1 MRLRGE
7 KAPIAKAEAV
17 GPAVVEAAPIAVKE
31 DGKSDKPATATFSD
45 YWRVLSYRSRRDGY
59 ALLVSSVCALAS
71 GAVFPLMNIIF
82 GHLAQNFNDYFLP
95 NSTTKESS
103 FKAAVNKFS
112 LYFFL
117 LFIGRFVL
125 TYISTFGFRIT
136 GLRISARLRLSYF
149 ESLFSQPIAAVDE
162 ISSGAVAT
170 TITDAANTIQMSI
183 SDKLYFLFYAIALVI
198 SAYTIAFRYSWSV
211 TLVASCSLLFVVV
224 VYSITTPFILKKQ
237 TRVLEANKKA
247 SSTAGEVFGSIR
259 AVFSLGAQ
267 KNLTNKYFAA
277 VEDARKCGLAV
288 SIPYGI
294 QLAPIF
300 FSMYASFGLVF
311 WFGIKQYRAGHIDS
325 IGTLVTVFFSV
336 LIVVML
342 LGILA
347 APVIAI
353 QKAIPAAG
361 QFFSTI
367 DAPRIS
373 YGGLSDP
380 DVSSQEDI
388 ELDDVTFAYP
398 TRPDV
403 QVLKGF
409 TARFLKGKTT
419 ALVGPSGSGKS
430 TIVALLERWY
440 ELDPT
445 DQEDDVGASDAERSD
460 VEKGKKQR
468 NRGEIRMG
476 ISAIRSINLKWW
488 RSQIGLV
495 QQEPFLFND
504 TIFNNVAFGLN
515 GTQWEEA
522 DTSKKHDLV
531 RKACEEAFADEF
543 IRKLPDGYETEVGE
557 SGIKLSGGQRQRL
570 AIARSIIRDPAILIL
585 DEATSSIDVRG
596 ERIVQKALDRVSR
609 DRTTIVIAHRL
620 STIRK
625 ADNIIVM
632 REGRKMEE
640 GTHEHLLSVP
650 NGLYAGLVHAQQ
662 LEAESA
668 PAVPREDEVALDD
681 LERKFT
687 TKSADGPG
695 NETKVQKK
703 RGFAAS
709 VGCLLY
715 EQRRY
720 WMLYTVILIAA
731 MATGSA
737 ASLQSWFFA
746 NVMVV
751 FTYTGQKLEDRG
763 NFWALMFFVL
773 SLALALTYF
782 LLGSFANHLS
792 VLVMAVYQREHFQN
806 LLRFPVSYFDAKENA
821 TGSLMARLASDFKI
835 LGELIGIN
843 GVFPLIALFNLTGCI
858 IIGFVFGWKLT
869 LVIFCSAMPV
879 MLVSSFIRIKYELQF
894 VEWNSNVFAQ
904 SSQFATEAVG
914 AFRTVT
920 SLTMEEFIL
929 NKYSTLLQR
938 QIRDATR
945 QGTHACLIFA
955 LCDTVDLCAMA
966 LTFWYGGQLLASRE
980 YDILQFYLIYI
991 AIVQGAQGAG
1001 PFLSFAPNIA
1011 QATAAANRILDSRVS
1026 GNEATLA
1033 SVPISLPQR
1042 EEKMGA
1048 RVELKEVS
1056 FKYPTRDTLIYR
1068 NLDLVVQSSQF
1079 VAFVGPSG
1087 CGKTTIVS
1095 LLERFYEPV
1104 SGTIK
1109 FDDHDL
1115 KDIELTS
1122 YRRALS
1128 LVAQEPKLF
1137 DGTIRENLILGVDD
1151 EDIPEERIIQAC
1163 RDAEIHDF
1171 VISLPG
1177 GYDTPLGINTQTS
1190 LSGGQKQRLCLA
1202 RALLRQPSLLLLDEA
1217 TSSLDSQSEKLVQ
1230 AAIEKLVAQRS
1241 MTVIAVA
1248 HRLATIQKADVIFVF
1263 GESEAGRGSRI
1274 LEKGTHS
1281 ELLGRRGA
1289 YWSMCQEQALDR

>member
-1 MRLRGE
+1 MSLPGK
-7 KAPIAKAEAV
+7 KAPVAEAETV
-17 GPAVVEAAPIAVKE
+17 GPEVVEAKPIDIKE
-31 DGKSDKPATATFSD
+31 DEKPATASFSD
-45 YWRVLSYRSRRDGY
+45 YRRVFSYRSRRDGY
-59 ALLVSSVCALAS
+59 ALLASFVCALAS

-82 GHLAQNFNDYFLP
+82 GRLAQHFNDYFLP
-95 NSTTKESS
+95 NPTMTESR
-103 FKAAVNKFS
+103 FKAAVNKYS
-112 LYFFL
+112 LYFFI
-117 LFIGRFVL
+117 LFIGRFIL
-125 TYISTFGFRIT
+125 TYISTFGFRTT
-136 GLRISARLRLSYF
+136 GLRISARLRLCYF
-149 ESLFSQPIAAVDE
+149 ESLFSQPVEKLDA

-170 TITDAANTIQMSI
+170 TITDSANTIQMSI
-183 SDKLYFLFYAIALVI
+183 SDKLFFLFYAMAFII

-211 TLVASCSLLFVVV
+211 TLVASSSLLFVVL

-247 SSTAGEVFGSIR
+247 SSIAGEVFGSIR

-267 KNLTNKYFAA
+267 KNLTKKYFTS
-277 VEDARKCGLAV
+277 VEDSRKYGLAM

-311 WFGIKQYRAGHIDS
+311 WFGVKQYRAGHIDS
-325 IGTLVTVFFSV
+325 VGTLVTVFFSV
-336 LIVVML
+336 LLVVML
-342 LGILA
+342 LGIIA

-353 QKAIPAAG
+353 QKAVPAAS

-373 YGGLSDP
+373 YEGLSDP
-380 DVSSQEDI
+380 DVSSREDI
-388 ELDDVTFAYP
+388 ELEDVTFAYP
-398 TRPDV
+398 SRPDV
-403 QVLKGF
+403 QVLRGF
-409 TARFLKGKTT
+409 SARFLKGKTT

-440 ELDPT
+440 ELSPKNPG
-445 DQEDDVGASDAERSD
+445 DDVAASDAEKSD
-460 VEKGKKQR
+460 LERGTKQSS
-468 NRGEIRMG
+468 RGEIRIGATG
-476 ISAIRSINLKWW
+476 ISSINLKWW

-515 GTQWEEA
+515 GTQWEKA
-522 DTSKKHDLV
+522 DTAKKHDLV

-543 IRKLPDGYETEVGE
+543 IRKLPDAYETEVGE

-596 ERIVQKALDRVSR
+596 ERIVQEALDRVSQN
-609 DRTTIVIAHRL
+609 RTTIVIAHRL

-640 GTHEHLLSVP
+640 GTHEQLISVP
-650 NGLYAGLVHAQQ
+650 DGLYAGLVHAQQ
-662 LEAESA
+662 LVAESA
-668 PAVPREDEVALDD
+668 PAAPKEDGVAFNE
-681 LERKFT
+681 LERELT
-687 TKSADGPG
+687 TKVDDGPVNDVKG
-695 NETKVQKK
+695 QKK
-703 RGFAAS
+703 KGFAAS
-709 VGCLLY
+709 VGSLLY
-715 EQRRY
+715 EQRTY
-720 WMLYTVILIAA
+720 WMLYAVILIAA

-746 NVMVV
+746 QLMVV
-751 FTYTGQKLEDRG
+751 FTYTGQKLQDRG
-763 NFWALMFFVL
+763 NFWSLMFFVL
-773 SLALALTYF
+773 SLALGMTYF
-782 LLGSFANHLS
+782 LLGCFSNHLS
-792 VLVMAVYQREHFQN
+792 VLVMSVYQREHFQN

-821 TGSLMARLASDFKI
+821 TGSLMARLASDFKV

-843 GVFPLIALFNLTGCI
+843 GVFPLVAIFNLTGCI

-894 VEWNSNVFAQ
+894 VEWNSRVFAE

-920 SLTMEEFIL
+920 ALTMEDFIL
-929 NKYSTLLQR
+929 SKYSTLLQR
-938 QIRDATR
+938 QIKDATR
-945 QGTHACLIFA
+945 QGTYACLVFA
-955 LCDTVDLCAMA
+955 FCDTVDLCAMA

-1011 QATAAANRILDSRVS
+1011 QATAAANRIVDSRVS
-1026 GNEATLA
+1026 GNDEARLA
-1033 SVPISLPQR
+1033 SVSTPLPQK
-1042 EEKMGA
+1042 EKRMGA
-1048 RVELKEVS
+1048 KVELKDVA
-1056 FKYPTRDTLIYR
+1056 FKYPTRDTPIYR
-1068 NLDLVVQSSQF
+1068 NLSLSVESGQF

-1087 CGKTTIVS
+1087 CGKTTVVS
-1095 LLERFYEPV
+1095 LLERFYEPT
-1104 SGTIK
+1104 SGTIT
-1109 FDDHDL
+1109 FDDQDL
-1115 KDIELTS
+1115 REIELTS

-1137 DGTIRENLILGVDD
+1137 DGTIRENLILGIDD

-1163 RDAEIHDF
+1163 KDAEIHDF
-1171 VISLPG
+1171 VISLPE
-1177 GYDTPLGINTQTS
+1177 GYGSPLGINTQTS

-1202 RALLRQPSLLLLDEA
+1202 RALLRSPSLLLLDEA

-1263 GESEAGRGSRI
+1263 GESETGRGSRI
-1274 LEKGTHS
+1274 LEKGTHND
-1281 ELLGRRGA
+1281 LLRRRGA